1 MALGCFLTP
10 NMIDTLKLSKRL
22 QSANMPEAQA
32 DALAEGLNESLKE
45 SYVTRE
51 FLRSELVKQKIELVI
66 WMVGLLMAQTGL
78 LWAVLHK

>member
-1 MALGCFLTP
+1 
-10 NMIDTLKLSKRL
+10 
-22 QSANMPEAQA
+22 MPEAQA